1 MAPFRSPDDFDRLDW
16 EILRNGPLCLYHSR
30 DVLDEH
36 VGWFG
41 RHGYVV
47 HAFDCS
53 SWASERDLHEQLDR
67 ALHFPDYY
75 GRNLIAL
82 EECLCGVEVPD
93 YGGVAPVLTA
103 FDAFAKRFPNESWH
117 LLNVIALTSRYV
129 LLTGRRP
136 VAPPSRRPPAWT
148 RATRPPSRTGSGGR
162 SRLGERPATAWR
174 PRHTRGG

>member
-30 DVLDEH
+30 DVLAEH
-36 VGWFG
+36 VAWFG

-53 SWASERDLHEQLDR
+53 SWASERDLHEQLGR

-82 EECLCGVEVPD
+82 EECLRGVGVPD
-93 YGGVAPVLTA
+93 DGGVALVLTA
-103 FDAFAKRFPNESWH
+103 FDAFAKRFPQESWH
-117 LLNVIALTSRYV
+117 LLNIIALTCRYV
-129 LLTGRRP
+129 LLTGRRL
-136 VAPPSRRPPAWT
+136 VALVQSGDEGIEIAEV
-148 RATRPPSRTGSGGR
+148 GGR
-162 SRLGERPATAWR
+162 TPGLNLKEAGRKVRWPPPTC
-174 PRHTRGG
+174 